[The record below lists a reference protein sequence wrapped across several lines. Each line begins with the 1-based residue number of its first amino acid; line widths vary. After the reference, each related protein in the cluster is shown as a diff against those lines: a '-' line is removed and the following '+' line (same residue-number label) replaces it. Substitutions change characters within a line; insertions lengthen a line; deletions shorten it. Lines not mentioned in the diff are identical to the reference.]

1 MIFSKFP
8 ISFSLNI
15 VQILFYLLV
24 KINFNDYCFDIFYYV
39 LLLVIFDHNFE
50 LYSYYY
56 LSFLLLIFI
65 VIYFIIH
72 LNSFD
77 IY

>member
-56 LSFLLLIFI
+56 LTFLLIFI